1 MDSNIQNLKPRNT
14 RLIFSLLGIIY
25 VWSLPLLAD
34 IGFAQK
40 NATSISGFIANPPAT
55 GGMAFISFS
64 PLVLM
69 WEYQDYVIKR
79 NQERFELCYWSLAL
93 FQLFYGIFLIC
104 TLGYVPEWLHV
115 TSVSLFGCCMI
126 IHYFLILTFMKIMRI
141 TQIILLIGIISFAGL
156 LFVDN
161 MWIWGLE
168 CVSFTCMLLFTV
180 LEWVYLKP
188 RGTLGDSVELSS
200 EINPLE

>member
-55 GGMAFISFS
+55 GGMAFVSFS
-64 PLVLM
+64 PLV
-69 WEYQDYVIKR
+69 
-79 NQERFELCYWSLAL
+79 
-93 FQLFYGIFLIC
+93 
-104 TLGYVPEWLHV
+104 
-115 TSVSLFGCCMI
+115 
-126 IHYFLILTFMKIMRI
+126 
-141 TQIILLIGIISFAGL
+141 LIGIISFAGL
-156 LFVDN
+156 LFADD